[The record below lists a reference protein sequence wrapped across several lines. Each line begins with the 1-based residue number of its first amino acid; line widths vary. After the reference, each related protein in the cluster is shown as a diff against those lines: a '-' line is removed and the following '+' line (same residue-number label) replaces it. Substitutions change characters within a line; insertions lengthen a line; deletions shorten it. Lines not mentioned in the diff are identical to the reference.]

1 MKKTRFIPYGYT
13 MRNGR
18 TVIEHGEADIIRYIF
33 DEYIKGASLKDLAE
47 ELTARKVPYTE
58 KTEVWDKAR
67 IARIIDNAKYTGS
80 EIYDPIIDEDTFEE
94 AAAAKAARLRNQTVS
109 ECEGITLMRDR
120 IRCGQCGAPMVRHI
134 CSKRKVKE
142 SWTCTND
149 ACGCRV
155 RISDTDL
162 LMKVTLL
169 MNRVIENA
177 DLMVPKPRKRAKDS
191 PAVQRLQNEIDIEL
205 SADQPSEKFIAS
217 RICEIASQLYK
228 ETNAKEQIAA
238 RIAQKRVMLMNPQTE
253 FNSVYFTDLVENV
266 ILEAPARVSLLTKTD
281 VQISE
286 GVLNYTN
293 SYARRANMIYTPD
306 TKKAI
311 KLCFEAHRNQTDK
324 SGLPYVFHPFHV
336 AEQMPDEETT
346 IVALL
351 HDVIEDTA
359 YTIDDLRK
367 MGFSE
372 EVLDALDLMTH
383 DKNVPYM
390 EYVAKISENE
400 IARTVKLA
408 DLRHNSDLT
417 RLDEIDDKARN
428 RIEKYKAAIR
438 LLSESKTSFCPYY
451 DKGTDTWRVDF
462 PDRDSEEGD
471 LLYVASEYA
480 RTGLYYPY
488 NVAVTAGK
496 EYSGH
501 AHSFEGVIQALLD
514 DPAGFS
520 IAGFEEF
527 YSKQEQEMLLDIR
540 NKLMNNIGE
549 KASTAAK
556 PDSSELL

>member
-1 MKKTRFIPYGYT
+1 
-13 MRNGR
+13 MR
-18 TVIEHGEADIIRYIF
+18 
-33 DEYIKGASLKDLAE
+33 LKPSRRLV
-47 ELTARKVPYTE
+47 LTA
-58 KTEVWDKAR
+58 
-67 IARIIDNAKYTGS
+67 
-80 EIYDPIIDEDTFEE
+80 
-94 AAAAKAARLRNQTVS
+94 L
-109 ECEGITLMRDR
+109 
-120 IRCGQCGAPMVRHI
+120 
-134 CSKRKVKE
+134 
-142 SWTCTND
+142 
-149 ACGCRV
+149 
-155 RISDTDL
+155 
-162 LMKVTLL
+162 
-169 MNRVIENA
+169 
-177 DLMVPKPRKRAKDS
+177 
-191 PAVQRLQNEIDIEL
+191 
-205 SADQPSEKFIAS
+205 
-217 RICEIASQLYK
+217 
-228 ETNAKEQIAA
+228 
-238 RIAQKRVMLMNPQTE
+238 
-253 FNSVYFTDLVENV
+253 
-266 ILEAPARVSLLTKTD
+266 
-281 VQISE
+281 
-286 GVLNYTN
+286 
-293 SYARRANMIYTPD
+293 MIYTPD

-471 LLYVASEYA
+471 EFTFQFTFIGSSSRNMITYDP
-480 RTGLYYPY
+480 TT
-488 NVAVTAGK
+488 NVGFDFDVNIAVNDDNEDYLPEDMSSTTA
-496 EYSGH
+496 
-501 AHSFEGVIQALLD
+501 
-514 DPAGFS
+514 
-520 IAGFEEF
+520 
-527 YSKQEQEMLLDIR
+527 
-540 NKLMNNIGE
+540 
-549 KASTAAK
+549 
-556 PDSSELL
+556 

>member
-1 MKKTRFIPYGYT
+1 MAIRFFDMFAGIGGF
-13 MRNGR
+13 RSGLEAVGGFECIGHCEIDKR
-18 TVIEHGEADIIRYIF
+18 TNMAYC
-33 DEYIKGASLKDLAE
+33 A
-47 ELTARKVPYTE
+47 
-58 KTEVWDKAR
+58 
-67 IARIIDNAKYTGS
+67 
-80 EIYDPIIDEDTFEE
+80 IYDTEGEYYCDDARTINPDEMPDFDLLCAGFPCQSFSVAGKRLGFEDTRGTLFFEV
-94 AAAAKAARLRNQTVS
+94 ARLLAAKRPAFF
-109 ECEGITLMRDR
+109 
-120 IRCGQCGAPMVRHI
+120 
-134 CSKRKVKE
+134 
-142 SWTCTND
+142 
-149 ACGCRV
+149 
-155 RISDTDL
+155 L
-162 LMKVTLL
+162 L
-169 MNRVIENA
+169 
-177 DLMVPKPRKRAKDS
+177 
-191 PAVQRLQNEIDIEL
+191 
-205 SADQPSEKFIAS
+205 
-217 RICEIASQLYK
+217 
-228 ETNAKEQIAA
+228 
-238 RIAQKRVMLMNPQTE
+238 
-253 FNSVYFTDLVENV
+253 ENV
-266 ILEAPARVSLLTKTD
+266 PGLLSHDGGKTLETIYAALIEMGYHFEWCVHNSRYFGVPQQRRRLYIVGYLDPRCAG
-281 VQISE
+281 QIFP
-286 GVLNYTN
+286 L
-293 SYARRANMIYTPD
+293 
-306 TKKAI
+306 
-311 KLCFEAHRNQTDK
+311 
-324 SGLPYVFHPFHV
+324 SGGN
-336 AEQMPDEETT
+336 A
-346 IVALL
+346 A

>member
-1 MKKTRFIPYGYT
+1 
-13 MRNGR
+13 
-18 TVIEHGEADIIRYIF
+18 
-33 DEYIKGASLKDLAE
+33 
-47 ELTARKVPYTE
+47 
-58 KTEVWDKAR
+58 
-67 IARIIDNAKYTGS
+67 
-80 EIYDPIIDEDTFEE
+80 
-94 AAAAKAARLRNQTVS
+94 
-109 ECEGITLMRDR
+109 
-120 IRCGQCGAPMVRHI
+120 
-134 CSKRKVKE
+134 
-142 SWTCTND
+142 
-149 ACGCRV
+149 
-155 RISDTDL
+155 
-162 LMKVTLL
+162 
-169 MNRVIENA
+169 
-177 DLMVPKPRKRAKDS
+177 
-191 PAVQRLQNEIDIEL
+191 
-205 SADQPSEKFIAS
+205 
-217 RICEIASQLYK
+217 
-228 ETNAKEQIAA
+228 
-238 RIAQKRVMLMNPQTE
+238 
-253 FNSVYFTDLVENV
+253 
-266 ILEAPARVSLLTKTD
+266 
-281 VQISE
+281 
-286 GVLNYTN
+286 
-293 SYARRANMIYTPD
+293 MIYTPD

-549 KASTAAK
+549 KASTAAS
-556 PDSSELL
+556 PIPLSFFEVSNILSDSLKNEINHETSS

>member
-1 MKKTRFIPYGYT
+1 MKEKQ
-13 MRNGR
+13 
-18 TVIEHGEADIIRYIF
+18 
-33 DEYIKGASLKDLAE
+33 IK
-47 ELTARKVPYTE
+47 
-58 KTEVWDKAR
+58 R
-67 IARIIDNAKYTGS
+67 IAGLLSFLLAFAAFAGCGGGGSSLPSETESSADTSSDDADTESPADSSAEAPDESPWTEEPVVKSVFFSDFGNDESIGENWSLVNYGWGQNGVSYSNAGFTRSPGVVSKQGATGGIIVLNSYGNYYK
-80 EIYDPIIDEDTFEE
+80 DP
-94 AAAAKAARLRNQTVS
+94 
-109 ECEGITLMRDR
+109 
-120 IRCGQCGAPMVRHI
+120 
-134 CSKRKVKE
+134 SKRGQG
-142 SWTCTND
+142 
-149 ACGCRV
+149 ACL
-155 RISDTDL
+155 ISNRL
-162 LMKVTLL
+162 FGPGLYEIRMKV
-169 MNRVIENA
+169 
-177 DLMVPKPRKRAKDS
+177 VPRFGPCSTAWS
-191 PAVQRLQNEIDIEL
+191 
-205 SADQPSEKFIAS
+205 
-217 RICEIASQLYK
+217 Y
-228 ETNAKEQIAA
+228 
-238 RIAQKRVMLMNPQTE
+238 
-253 FNSVYFTDLVENV
+253 
-266 ILEAPARVSLLTKTD
+266 
-281 VQISE
+281 
-286 GVLNYTN
+286 YTN

-417 RLDEIDDKARN
+417 RLDEIDDKACN

>member
-1 MKKTRFIPYGYT
+1 MSGELTQPKVDQYIHWLSRDDHFGMHGCVYDDKSDKLLDEFFELIDQIAPVSKNGVRALWLRAERGPIEDYGNAEEEVACGDFDSVEQFIEEWKAWFP
-13 MRNGR
+13 
-18 TVIEHGEADIIRYIF
+18 
-33 DEYIKGASLKDLAE
+33 DEIKWYQLQAVQLKDEGYRAVMLGH
-47 ELTARKVPYTE
+47 KYVI
-58 KTEVWDKAR
+58 VQDKRREPAGFP
-67 IARIIDNAKYTGS
+67 N
-80 EIYDPIIDEDTFEE
+80 EIPEFVQWLI
-94 AAAAKAARLRNQTVS
+94 
-109 ECEGITLMRDR
+109 EG
-120 IRCGQCGAPMVRHI
+120 
-134 CSKRKVKE
+134 VKE
-142 SWTCTND
+142 CIEMLKSGTYND
-149 ACGCRV
+149 
-155 RISDTDL
+155 
-162 LMKVTLL
+162 
-169 MNRVIENA
+169 
-177 DLMVPKPRKRAKDS
+177 
-191 PAVQRLQNEIDIEL
+191 
-205 SADQPSEKFIAS
+205 F
-217 RICEIASQLYK
+217 
-228 ETNAKEQIAA
+228 
-238 RIAQKRVMLMNPQTE
+238 
-253 FNSVYFTDLVENV
+253 
-266 ILEAPARVSLLTKTD
+266 
-281 VQISE
+281 
-286 GVLNYTN
+286 
-293 SYARRANMIYTPD
+293 
-306 TKKAI
+306 I

-540 NKLMNNIGE
+540 NKLMNTEYNSIIE
-549 KASTAAK
+549 SV
-556 PDSSELL
+556 PN